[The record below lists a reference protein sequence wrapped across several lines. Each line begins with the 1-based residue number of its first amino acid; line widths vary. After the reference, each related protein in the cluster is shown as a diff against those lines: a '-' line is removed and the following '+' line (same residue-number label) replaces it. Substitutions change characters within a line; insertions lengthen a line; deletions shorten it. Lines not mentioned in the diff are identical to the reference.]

1 MLKKSQM
8 EMFRLPPIL
17 DLKDESDLG
26 EQFKKWKRELEVYM
40 LDTSAMSKPK
50 EMQTAIIL
58 HCGGPGVLEI
68 YDQFEFEDDD
78 EKHVPKVVLVK
89 IEEYCNPKQNQVIQT
104 FSFLQGYVLVPSRDF
119 KERTWMI

>member
-1 MLKKSQM
+1 
-8 EMFRLPPIL
+8 
-17 DLKDESDLG
+17 
-26 EQFKKWKRELEVYM
+26 
-40 LDTSAMSKPK
+40 
-50 EMQTAIIL
+50 MQTAIIL

-104 FSFLQGYVLVPSRDF
+104 FRFWNVQVQELFDSFLQGYVLVPSRDF
-119 KERTWMI
+119 KERTWMIWDKIVFTVEGKLQERLLRESSI

>member
-1 MLKKSQM
+1 M
-8 EMFRLPPIL
+8 
-17 DLKDESDLG
+17 
-26 EQFKKWKRELEVYM
+26 
-40 LDTSAMSKPK
+40 
-50 EMQTAIIL
+50 
-58 HCGGPGVLEI
+58 EI

-78 EKHVPKVVLVK
+78 EKHDPKVVLVK

>member
-1 MLKKSQM
+1 
-8 EMFRLPPIL
+8 
-17 DLKDESDLG
+17 
-26 EQFKKWKRELEVYM
+26 
-40 LDTSAMSKPK
+40 
-50 EMQTAIIL
+50 MQTAIIL
-58 HCGGPGVLEI
+58 HCGGPGGLEI

-119 KERTWMI
+119 KERTWMIWDKIVFTVEGKLQERLLRESSI